1 MSVFKFCSEDVERRI
16 VELLD
21 HPTESPYGNPIPG
34 LAELFDEAAHLIS
47 FEALVG
53 LDAMAGSAAKGVT
66 VRRIAEPVQEDS
78 ELMTAL
84 RRAGVQPGEI
94 VSVTRSEGGVMVGS
108 AGEYVELD
116 DETAAHIFV
125 AAGAS

>member
-1 MSVFKFCSEDVERRI
+1 
-16 VELLD
+16 
-21 HPTESPYGNPIPG
+21 
-34 LAELFDEAAHLIS
+34 
-47 FEALVG
+47 
-53 LDAMAGSAAKGVT
+53 
-66 VRRIAEPVQEDS
+66 VRRIAEPVQENS

>member
-1 MSVFKFCSEDVERRI
+1 
-16 VELLD
+16 
-21 HPTESPYGNPIPG
+21 
-34 LAELFDEAAHLIS
+34 
-47 FEALVG
+47 
-53 LDAMAGSAAKGVT
+53 
-66 VRRIAEPVQEDS
+66 VQENS